1 MDYSLPGSVIH
12 GIFQARVL
20 KWGAIAFS
28 KSVLYYISFTIPTS
42 RVKEKLLSLFHTQET
57 DSGGGAALGPNLD
70 DWGRIGLGET
80 PNSALAWLCDFGKLC
95 SLQKL

>member
-20 KWGAIAFS
+20 QWGAIAFS

-42 RVKEKLLSLFHTQET
+42 RVKEKLLSLFHTQKT
-57 DSGGGAALGPNLD
+57 DSGGGAALGPNLY

-80 PNSALAWLCDFGKLC
+80 PNSALSWLCDFGKLC